1 MVENANMRL
10 RLVCAM
16 AERLPM
22 SRVTTAKTINICC
35 QSMAKGNK
43 PSTSKRI
50 IMAKAANL
58 GAPPI
63 IRVIA
68 VGAPW

>member
-1 MVENANMRL
+1 
-10 RLVCAM
+10 
-16 AERLPM
+16 M
-22 SRVTTAKTINICC
+22 SKVTTAKTINICC
-35 QSMAKGNK
+35 QSIAKGNK

-63 IRVIA
+63 NKVIA
-68 VGAPW
+68 VGEPW